1 MYLGFCDFFEWF
13 LGFGYYVSFRFV
25 KFILGSCSF
34 FDMVVYYG
42 EKFGKFEDF
51 LCLSCYEMDRNNGFF
66 MDYWDDDLC
75 FGVLCDGEFCGGVL
89 CDGVWYVGDM
99 CDGVVYVSIVCDG
112 ILCDVFLFDEMRVSF
127 VGLFFY
133 GVCS

>member
-1 MYLGFCDFFEWF
+1 
-13 LGFGYYVSFRFV
+13 
-25 KFILGSCSF
+25 
-34 FDMVVYYG
+34 MVVYYG

-66 MDYWDDDLC
+66 IDYGDDDLC

-89 CDGVWYVGDM
+89 CDGIWYVGDM

-133 GVCS
+133 GVCSQDFFLCFSYLFFKCFDFDKEFIRLKIMYGVVCIYL